1 MRAFV
6 ALPLPED
13 VLEPVERLQSDLSVG
28 RLVPPENLHVTL
40 AFLGDLEPG
49 VAEEVHEAL
58 CEIEAEPVDLTLRGV
73 DVFGDDAPYL
83 VHVGV
88 DPSAALKALR
98 AKVYS
103 AAREVGVELSR
114 KRFRPHVTL
123 ARFPKRMPQH
133 ELDRL
138 GSFLEA
144 HGAFG
149 LGPVEVTTFGFYR
162 SRLSNEGPQYEELAA
177 YDFD

>member
-13 VLEPVERLQSDLSVG
+13 VLTTVERLQGDLSVG

-49 VAEEVHEAL
+49 MAEEVHEAL

-73 DVFGDDAPYL
+73 DVFGSDAPYL
-83 VHVGV
+83 VHAGV
-88 DPSAALKALR
+88 EPSATLKALR

-103 AAREVGVELSR
+103 VVREVGLELSR

-149 LGPVEVTTFGFYR
+149 LGPVVVSAFGFYR
-162 SRLSNEGPQYEELAA
+162 SRLSNAGPQYEELAA
-177 YDFD
+177 YDLG

>member
-13 VLEPVERLQSDLSVG
+13 VLESVERLQSDLSVG

-58 CEIEAEPVDLTLRGV
+58 CEVEAAPVDLTLRGV
-73 DVFGDDAPYL
+73 DVFGADAPYL
-83 VHVGV
+83 VHAGV
-88 DPSAALKALR
+88 EPTTALKALR

-103 AAREVGVELSR
+103 AVREVGVELSR

-149 LGPVEVTTFGFYR
+149 LGPVEVTAFGFYR
-162 SRLSNEGPQYEELAA
+162 SRLSNEGPQYEELAR
-177 YDFD
+177 YDLG